1 MATKNPEKKIKVDAK
16 THEHLKTIG
25 FQKGKSGNPDGRP
38 KTPAE
43 LKEKAAYMS
52 PEMLDNLYDLA
63 MNSTNEMVRLQAS
76 SRILSYN
83 VSAAAQEQKIDMNV
97 NVGVGELF
105 ARAASRE
112 KIINGTVEESALVEA
127 RNASVNLIDVK
138 TDTYTKS

>member
-1 MATKNPEKKIKVDAK
+1 MATKNPKKKIKVDAK

-52 PEMLDNLYDLA
+52 PEMLDNIYDLA
-63 MNSTNEMVRLQAS
+63 MNSPNEMVRLQAS

-83 VSAAAQEQKIDMNV
+83 LSAAAQEQKINMNV

-112 KIINGTVEESALVEA
+112 KVINGTVEEPALIEA
-127 RNASVNLIDVK
+127 QSVNSELIDAK
-138 TDTYTKS
+138 TETYSKS

>member
-1 MATKNPEKKIKVDAK
+1 MATKNSEKKIKVDAK

-112 KIINGTVEESALVEA
+112 KVINGTVEEPALIEA
-127 RNASVNLIDVK
+127 QSVNSELIDAK
-138 TDTYTKS
+138 TETYSKS